1 MEGAGRSK
9 FISKAFIAP
18 KEVLRNMARSKG
30 VKNTEKMTVMELLTA
45 AKVVPTHAL
54 IKEYAAK
61 WGINVSRKDSKE
73 KIIRIIR
80 RYEFI
85 HAPK

>member
-9 FISKAFIAP
+9 FISKAFLAP
-18 KEVLRNMARSKG
+18 KDVLRNLAKG
-30 VKNTEKMTVMELLTA
+30 KGIKNTDTMTVMELLIA

-54 IKEYAAK
+54 IKQYATK
-61 WGINVSRKDSKE
+61 WGIKVSRKDSKE
-73 KIIRIIR
+73 KIIRLIR

-85 HAPK
+85 HAK